1 MEENIKKKIGVTFGI
16 WRDKVSWKI
25 LNIVDYIDVTWRI
38 R

>member
-1 MEENIKKKIGVTFGI
+1 MEENIKEKIGVTFEI